1 MGYRDEIVGRDIEF
15 ATIERFLESDP
26 PRLLSINGAA
36 GIGKTTL
43 LLAAVERARELGY
56 RVLPCRP
63 AETERDLSF
72 AGLTTLL
79 NDAIVDEIAPH
90 LPGPRLR
97 ALETALLRT
106 GRVNP
111 AARPPIT
118 TGAGPTATAVDV
130 DRMALGLAVLG
141 VLRFLTATQPL
152 LVAVDDL
159 QWWDP
164 ATAETVAFAL
174 RRLTAEPVVVIG
186 AVRAGVGGSV
196 AETIHGAFQA
206 ERQW

>member
-15 ATIERFLESDP
+15 AAIERFLESDP

-97 ALETALLRT
+97 ALETERGPGDGADV
-106 GRVNP
+106 GQRVGSIGP
-111 AARPPIT
+111 RPS
-118 TGAGPTATAVDV
+118 
-130 DRMALGLAVLG
+130 
-141 VLRFLTATQPL
+141 
-152 LVAVDDL
+152 
-159 QWWDP
+159 
-164 ATAETVAFAL
+164 
-174 RRLTAEPVVVIG
+174 RRST
-186 AVRAGVGGSV
+186 
-196 AETIHGAFQA
+196 
-206 ERQW
+206 RQWSPP